1 MSMNMSAASVT
12 FLNVMPTCGFYQ
24 NVVEFVALEHEA
36 L

>member
-1 MSMNMSAASVT
+1 MKLNMSAASAT

-24 NVVEFVALEHEA
+24 NIVKTVALEHEA